1 MSMIGNTPGV
11 SSQRTVLE
19 EVVTGSPKSNFVPQ
33 GGYVIGYVDVLV
45 NGTEI
50 DSSDFTAADGVNI
63 NLAVAAAVGDTVKV
77 KAWLPRGLSDGYLK
91 TEADALLATKL
102 PLAGGQLTGSVGF
115 GVAVVSG
122 ARGNTQ
128 HLAGG
133 SIRSEHYANNN
144 TQMKVMGNVYEAAD
158 TSYKRIYAEPSSM
171 YSQNA
176 GIHYWSSGVTGAAGA
191 DAALANTMLLDIAG
205 NLSPQGNLV
214 LASGKGIDFSA
225 NSNAGG
231 MTGEVLNDYEEG
243 TWTPTWGSLGTA
255 PTCTYVAQHGAY
267 TKIGRVVHI
276 TCYVE
281 TTAAS
286 GGSGI
291 LTIAGLP
298 FAAVNTGNGYC
309 GSGPSQH
316 GSWSG
321 LTPYSLGVRPNPG
334 NAFLTIFYNA
344 NGSMTS
350 NLQVSNLLNSSYIL
364 VQLSYIAA

>member
-243 TWTPTWGSLGTA
+243 TWTPTILGSITN
-255 PTCTYVAQHGAY
+255 PTITSNVSSASY
-267 TKIGRVVHI
+267 TKVGNLVTLNFYLQGAR
-276 TCYVE
+276 
-281 TTAAS
+281 S
-286 GGSGI
+286 GGSGDFV
-291 LTIAGLP
+291 LTGLP
-298 FAAVNTGNGYC
+298 FAIAVQNNFNGGALIGYNCAFTGLQCIWRARSTTQVGIL
-309 GSGPSQH
+309 GSANNAGGWGFQTVGALDTGTFALT
-316 GSWSG
+316 GSIS
-321 LTPYSLGVRPNPG
+321 YQ
-334 NAFLTIFYNA
+334 
-344 NGSMTS
+344 TS
-350 NLQVSNLLNSSYIL
+350 
-364 VQLSYIAA
+364 